1 MASLL
6 SKELPLTRPVKVRVG
21 KRLSYEYGYC
31 QLDRRGFR
39 VVVNTRIA
47 DPWHPRGRPVTV
59 GEAME
64 TLCHEW
70 AHALAWTSNVSS
82 KDHDA
87 AWGKAYARVYRV
99 VFEQ

>member
-1 MASLL
+1 
-6 SKELPLTRPVKVRVG
+6 
-21 KRLSYEYGYC
+21 
-31 QLDRRGFR
+31 
-39 VVVNTRIA
+39 
-47 DPWHPRGRPVTV
+47 VTV